1 MEDQQQEQQEQ
12 APPPDPV
19 KVELEAAKA
28 QLAEMLQWKAQQ
40 EKAAEEAA
48 RERMTDKQRLEADR
62 AKLDAERKALKDR
75 ARGEALAKLG
85 VLEKAYQWA
94 PDVDP
99 ADPAGAAALE
109 AWAKANPELVRQQQ
123 AQSRGYEAPPKS
135 PLAEVLSGAR
145 KTPLLSAKWAQKL
158 LGGN

>member
-1 MEDQQQEQQEQ
+1 MEDQQQEHQEH
-12 APPPDPV
+12 ASPPDPV

-28 QLAEMLQWKAQQ
+28 KIAEFEAWKTQQ

-62 AKLDAERKALKDR
+62 AKLDAERKSLKDR

-123 AQSRGYEAPPKS
+123 RTSHGYEAPPKS
-135 PLAEVLSGAR
+135 ALAKVLSGEI
-145 KTPLLSAKWAQKL
+145 KTPLLNPAWARKL
-158 LGGN
+158 LGGE